1 MFNNLGFWAAGA
13 GVETFDY
20 DLIATGFGSG
30 TATDIIF
37 ESIPQAYKQL
47 QIRYVAKSS
56 STATTLRLQFNST
69 AGTAYDYQTDFVNGT
84 TFTSSAA
91 VTGAAGILLSYGVAP
106 STVSGQISGGII
118 DIFNVTDTDRNKN
131 VMTTAGYFSEA
142 TVRFLEMNAGLFKD
156 NAAISTISINTGG
169 ANFLTTSSRF
179 ALYGIKG

>member
-1 MFNNLGFWAAGA
+1 
-13 GVETFDY
+13 
-20 DLIATGFGSG
+20 
-30 TATDIIF
+30 
-37 ESIPQAYKQL
+37 
-47 QIRYVAKSS
+47 
-56 STATTLRLQFNST
+56 
-69 AGTAYDYQTDFVNGT
+69 
-84 TFTSSAA
+84 

-156 NAAISTISINTGG
+156 NGAISTISINTGG